1 MSLLHLSNQLYR
13 CTTRRHGKVSASCPR
28 YCKPILRDLHE
39 FTAKLVQDKSL
50 TQEERLARGRPARM
64 NAHEQMIVLLT
75 EDQKKKGRST

>member
-1 MSLLHLSNQLYR
+1 MARFQLR
-13 CTTRRHGKVSASCPR
+13 APATANR
-28 YCKPILRDLHE
+28 YCKPILKDLHE
-39 FTAKLVQDKSL
+39 FTVKLVQDKSL